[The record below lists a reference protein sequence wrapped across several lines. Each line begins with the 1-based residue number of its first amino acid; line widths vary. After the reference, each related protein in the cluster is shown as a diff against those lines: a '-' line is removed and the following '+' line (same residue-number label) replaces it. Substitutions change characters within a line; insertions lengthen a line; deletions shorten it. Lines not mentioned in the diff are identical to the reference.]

1 MSTCECL
8 ILGPEGAGKT
18 LLLKKLK
25 RMITIEAL
33 EKNSTQAKVQPN
45 SQDSWPITDP
55 SPPEGVLHTLPTAG
69 TNLEQLR
76 ISKGVVCTLRE
87 CGGSTA
93 PVWSSYYKH
102 CNMIVYVVD
111 SNNTTQI
118 SAATMLLLDVLSAED
133 LENKPVLILFNK
145 RDSDCCMSM
154 TELKSIMRLSD
165 VLDHVTQPL
174 QVVEGSCVTEDGL
187 DTVVQWIVQ
196 NTKQV
201 FKTRR

>member
-25 RMITIEAL
+25 RIVSSGAQGKE
-33 EKNSTQAKVQPN
+33 STRPN
-45 SQDSWPITDP
+45 SHPQGTVPDSN
-55 SPPEGVLHTLPTAG
+55 PPEGVLHTLPTAG
-69 TNLEQLR
+69 TNLEQLQV
-76 ISKGVVCTLRE
+76 SKGTVCTLRE

-102 CNMIVYVVD
+102 CHMIVYVID
-111 SNNTTQI
+111 STNTTQI
-118 SAATMLLLDVLSAED
+118 SAATMLLLDILSAED
-133 LENKPVLILFNK
+133 LKRKPVLILFNK

-154 TELKSIMRLSD
+154 TELESIMRLSD
-165 VLDHVTQPL
+165 IVYHAAQPL
-174 QVVEGSCVTEDGL
+174 QVVEGSCVSESGL
-187 DTVVQWIVQ
+187 NTVVEWIVQ

-201 FKTRR
+201 IKSRR